1 MKNTPAP
8 NTGDLDIGKIKIAAL
23 LWAPLPWFDT
33 SKKQEKQVIDS
44 IFWELTFEPVN
55 QFRDWTLR
63 LINNDSTIIVGID
76 NESYKVV
83 AIEITVGHWDDKESS
98 VLCFNWD
105 NTLSWDEMSSK
116 ELMQIVS
123 ALSREVLE
131 LRNQLS
137 QLRETP
143 TK

>member
-23 LWAPLPWFDT
+23 LGAPLPGFDT

-44 IFWELTFEPVN
+44 IFGELTFEPVN
-55 QFRDWTLR
+55 QFRDGTLR

-83 AIEITVGHWDDKESS
+83 AIEITVGHGDDKESS
-98 VLCFNWD
+98 VLCFNGD
-105 NTLSWDEMSSK
+105 NTLSGDEMSSK